1 MENESETP
9 KTKQYCTVPFST
21 VLVPV
26 KRYRYKTVPVKRHRG
41 EPYRD
46 PVQRPRGEP
55 GHTRD
60 RHTKPGTVPVPAV
73 ARAVPVASLEPAATD
88 GRACGR
94 GLVGLDGC
102 EVRQCAIRVPVCP
115 CVPCVSRLPPVSFY
129 RVPGSPCRRE
139 CPSLPCVSR
148 LPGVFLPVHVA
159 LLRHCCGSDGR
170 CVGLSAP
177 PGAYVHSIE
186 QRAFLVA
193 SARTCRTT
201 TDHRGCSVRHLP
213 FMASFIRFAAMR
225 FGVGDDVDTR
235 TTGRATTA
243 P

>member
-1 MENESETP
+1 M
-9 KTKQYCTVPFST
+9 
-21 VLVPV
+21 
-26 KRYRYKTVPVKRHRG
+26 YRYSTGLCQWP
-41 EPYRD
+41 PLS
-46 PVQRPRGEP
+46 RPRP
-55 GHTRD
+55 T
-60 RHTKPGTVPVPAV
+60 AV
-73 ARAVPVASLEPAATD
+73 GWWVWMV
-88 GRACGR
+88 
-94 GLVGLDGC
+94 
-102 EVRQCAIRVPVCP
+102 VRFVSVRSVCP
-115 CVPCVSRLPPVSFY
+115 CARVSRVC
-129 RVPGSPCRRE
+129 PGSPRCLFTGFRVARVAVSVRVSHV
-139 CPSLPCVSR
+139 CPGS
-148 LPGVFLPVHVA
+148 PGVFLPVHVA

>member
-9 KTKQYCTVPFST
+9 KTKQDCTVPFST

-41 EPYRD
+41 EPYRY
-46 PVQRPRGEP
+46 PVQRHRGEP

-88 GRACGR
+88 GR

-115 CVPCVSRLPPVSFY
+115 CVPCVSRLPRCLFTGF
-129 RVPGSPCRRE
+129 RVARVAV

-148 LPGVFLPVHVA
+148 LPRCLFTGTCSVIEA
-159 LLRHCCGSDGR
+159 LLWVGWSVCRAVGSPR
-170 CVGLSAP
+170 CIRAFD
-177 PGAYVHSIE
+177 
-186 QRAFLVA
+186 RAFLVA

-201 TDHRGCSVRHLP
+201 TDHRG
-213 FMASFIRFAAMR
+213 
-225 FGVGDDVDTR
+225 
-235 TTGRATTA
+235 A
-243 P
+243 PCVTFHVWQVSLGSQR